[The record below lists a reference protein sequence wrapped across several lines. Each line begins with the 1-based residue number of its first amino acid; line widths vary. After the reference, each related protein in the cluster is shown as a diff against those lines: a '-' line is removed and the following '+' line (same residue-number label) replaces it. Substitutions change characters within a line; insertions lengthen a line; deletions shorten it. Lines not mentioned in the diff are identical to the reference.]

1 VACPNCGARLVSVST
16 QPPIRLICAQCG
28 RPLPVKPPLPLY
40 LWLKLNARRWI
51 VLLVVLVLPLVMLSL
66 TPQERPAA
74 DRLERPRLGRV
85 MTGRGLQ
92 GSQRRTTRS
101 TGLGERPSHR

>member
-1 VACPNCGARLVSVST
+1 MACPSCGARLVSVST

-66 TPQERPAA
+66 TPQQRPES
-74 DRLERPRLGRV
+74 DRKERPRLGRV
-85 MTGRGLQ
+85 TTGRVFQ
-92 GSQRRTTRS
+92 ERPTRS
-101 TGLGERPSHR
+101 AGAGASSLQR

>member
-1 VACPNCGARLVSVST
+1 VACPSCGARLVSVST

-51 VLLVVLVLPLVMLSL
+51 VLLVVLVLPLVVLCL
-66 TPQERPAA
+66 TPQQKPTA
-74 DRLERPRLGRV
+74 DRQERPRLGRV
-85 MTGRGLQ
+85 TTGRVFQ
-92 GSQRRTTRS
+92 GRQTHPPHSAA
-101 TGLGERPSHR
+101 PSVHR